1 MYRVITVTF
10 GSGISPL
17 QENPSGMKP
26 RILLTNDDGVNS
38 AGLWAAY
45 DALNGFAEVTVVA
58 PATQQSAVG
67 RSISI
72 FEPIRASEVVVN
84 GVRAYAVG
92 GKPTDSVIIGLY
104 ALDLRPALVVSG
116 INIGENLSFE
126 SIMTSGT
133 VGAALEA
140 SNQGTKAVAFSLQ
153 VEDQGDKF
161 DDPRYHRQSFEGAKK
176 VVREVCGRLIEE
188 GFPPGADVINVN
200 VPSCITGG
208 YEITRLAHK
217 LFLTGVEKRL
227 DPRGRPYFWINGPLI
242 DDAGEGTDVHAVRK
256 GNISITPVTLD
267 CTAPAANSSLE
278 RIFPPGRP
286 G

>member
-1 MYRVITVTF
+1 
-10 GSGISPL
+10 
-17 QENPSGMKP
+17 MKT

-45 DALNGFAEVTVVA
+45 EALADIAEITVVA

-72 FEPIRASEVVVN
+72 FEPIRASEVAIN
-84 GVRAYAVG
+84 GVRAWAVG
-92 GKPTDSVIIGLY
+92 GKPTDSVIIGLF

-116 INIGENLSFE
+116 INIGENLSTE

-140 SNQGTKAVAFSLQ
+140 SNQGTPAVAFSLQ

-161 DDPRYHRQSFEGAKK
+161 DDPRFYRQSFEGAKK
-176 VVREVCGRLIEE
+176 VVRDVCERLIRS
-188 GFPPGADVINVN
+188 GFPSEADVININ
-200 VPSCITGG
+200 VPSRITGG

-217 LFLTGVEKRL
+217 LFRTGVEKRL
-227 DPRGRPYFWINGPLI
+227 DPRGRPYFWINGPLV
-242 DDAGEGTDVHAVRK
+242 DDAEEGTDVHAVRK
-256 GNISITPVTLD
+256 GNVSITPVTLD
-267 CTAPAANSSLE
+267 CTSGAANPQLAKMFPDGE
-278 RIFPPGRP
+278 RLP
-286 G
+286 

>member
-1 MYRVITVTF
+1 
-10 GSGISPL
+10 
-17 QENPSGMKP
+17 MKP

-38 AGLWAAY
+38 VGLWAAY
-45 DALNGFAEVTVVA
+45 EALTGIADVTVVA

-72 FEPIRASEVVVN
+72 FEPIRANEIMIN
-84 GVRAYAVG
+84 GVSAYAVG

-104 ALDLRPALVVSG
+104 ALNIKPVIVVSG

-126 SIMTSGT
+126 SVMTSGT

-140 SNQGTKAVAFSLQ
+140 SNQGTPAVAFSLQ

-161 DDPRYHRQSFEGAKK
+161 DDPRFHGQSFEGAKR
-176 VVREVCGRLIEE
+176 VVKEVCGRLLKN
-188 GFPPGADVINVN
+188 GFPAGADVINVN
-200 VPSCITGG
+200 VPSRISGG

-217 LFLTGVEKRL
+217 LFRTGVEKRL

-242 DDAGEGTDVHAVRK
+242 EDAEEGTDVHAVRK

-267 CTAPAANSSLE
+267 CTARAANDDLE
-278 RIFPPGRP
+278 KIFPENQQHR
-286 G
+286 

>member
-1 MYRVITVTF
+1 
-10 GSGISPL
+10 
-17 QENPSGMKP
+17 MKP
-26 RILLTNDDGVNS
+26 TILLTNDDGVNS

-45 DALNGFAEVTVVA
+45 EALAPIAEVTVVA

-72 FEPIRASEVVVN
+72 FEPIRANAIVLN
-84 GVRAYAVG
+84 GLKAYAVG

-104 ALDLRPALVVSG
+104 ALSLDPALVVSG

-140 SNQGTKAVAFSLQ
+140 ANQGTPSIAFSLQ

-161 DDPRYHRQSFEGAKK
+161 DDPRYHCQSFEDAKT
-176 VVREVCGRLIEE
+176 VVREVCTTFLSRK
-188 GFPPGADVINVN
+188 FPPGADVINVN
-200 VPSCITGG
+200 IPSHLTGR
-208 YEITRLAHK
+208 YEVTRLSRK

-227 DPRGRPYFWINGPLI
+227 DPRGRPYFWINGPLVG
-242 DDAGEGTDVHAVRK
+242 DDEEGTDVHAIRK
-256 GNISITPVTLD
+256 GNVSLTPITLD
-267 CTAPAANSSLE
+267 CTAPEANSELGSLFSAPYRDFSGCTRE
-278 RIFPPGRP
+278 VP
-286 G
+286 